1 MRSGPGAACDLS
13 LVQWKRGPVR
23 FAELH
28 PPGAGD
34 RPPVFFNEELG
45 ASCGPCGFMEE
56 GSSRR
61 GCTKEKRPRQNRRRS
76 VEFPLT
82 RELVYFFFFA
92 GAFFVAFLAVA
103 FLVAFFIQK
112 ILPKRKICNL
122 YRSQCD
128 SYIRL
133 FAREVKKKISKTWI
147 RRARQG
153 IFRSKT

>member
-1 MRSGPGAACDLS
+1 MRPLEES
-13 LVQWKRGPVR
+13 LKRDAP
-23 FAELH
+23 
-28 PPGAGD
+28 
-34 RPPVFFNEELG
+34 
-45 ASCGPCGFMEE
+45 
-56 GSSRR
+56 
-61 GCTKEKRPRQNRRRS
+61 KEKRPRQNRRRL

-92 GAFFVAFLAVA
+92 GAFLVAFLAVA

-147 RRARQG
+147 RRASRENS
-153 IFRSKT
+153 RCKT